1 MVNEKLNKL
10 LIGFVF
16 LVVCFALDRL
26 SKIYILNILNNEGQ
40 VDLYINQFLNIYLVW
55 NTGIGFGLFSSEDK
69 LFYNIFTAIIVIIN
83 LVILYFAFIESKI
96 KSFFLMII
104 LGGSLGNLFDRVYY
118 RAVPDFIDLS
128 AVFCFCITGS
138 SNPKPPSITLKK
150 DRFIPLHIIYD
161 KIAPDAPT
169 NAPVIIIRIFP
180 RVKPIPQAAQP
191 E

>member
-1 MVNEKLNKL
+1 MGNEKINKL
-10 LIGFVF
+10 LIGFIF
-16 LVVCFALDRL
+16 LVICFALDRL

-40 VDLYINQFLNIYLVW
+40 VDFYINQFLNIYLVW

-118 RAVPDFIDLS
+118 RAVPDFIDLNLS
-128 AVFCFCITGS
+128 LI
-138 SNPKPPSITLKK
+138 
-150 DRFIPLHIIYD
+150 HI
-161 KIAPDAPT
+161 
-169 NAPVIIIRIFP
+169 
-180 RVKPIPQAAQP
+180 
-191 E
+191 

>member
-1 MVNEKLNKL
+1 MGNEKLNKL

-40 VDLYINQFLNIYLVW
+40 VDFYINQFLNIYLVW

-69 LFYNIFTAIIVIIN
+69 LFYNLFTVIIVIIN
-83 LVILYFAFIESKI
+83 FVIAYFAFIETKI

-118 RAVPDFIDLS
+118 RAVPDFIDLNYTGYHWFIFNV
-128 AVFCFCITGS
+128 ADIFITIGIICLIFS
-138 SNPKPPSITLKK
+138 EIIFYKK
-150 DRFIPLHIIYD
+150 
-161 KIAPDAPT
+161 K
-169 NAPVIIIRIFP
+169 
-180 RVKPIPQAAQP
+180 K
-191 E
+191 